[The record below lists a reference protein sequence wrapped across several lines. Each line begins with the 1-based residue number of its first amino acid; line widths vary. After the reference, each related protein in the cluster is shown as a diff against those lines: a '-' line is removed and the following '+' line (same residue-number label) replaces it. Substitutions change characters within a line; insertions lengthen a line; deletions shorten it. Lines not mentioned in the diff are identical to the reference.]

1 MSPTLTHLHKQAAV
15 AADAMRWLGALGAG
29 APLHDFERCA
39 VLTRD
44 LADKIV
50 ASLGP
55 CRTASGH
62 ETDIVR
68 AAQLAIQAQYTLTLS
83 RIVDVDDRVGEI
95 AACEALLG
103 EVCEIIGRACRLGA
117 AAQDTLAPAEF

>member
-15 AADAMRWLGALGAG
+15 AADAMRWL
-29 APLHDFERCA
+29 
-39 VLTRD
+39 
-44 LADKIV
+44 
-50 ASLGP
+50 
-55 CRTASGH
+55 
-62 ETDIVR
+62 R